1 MLINLYFFHYFQV
14 DIGMVVLYIM
24 EEVDGAM
31 EVMTTAITDGI
42 MDTTH
47 NHEN

>member
-1 MLINLYFFHYFQV
+1 MYTNVHFFQV
-14 DIGMVVLYIM
+14 DIGMAVPLYIM
-24 EEVDGAM
+24 EEEDGAM

-47 NHEN
+47 NHDN